1 MKTIEIRRHSIRNKP
16 GQDLS
21 EQGVLL
27 ARLIGEETG
36 PFDRVV
42 TSPIPRA
49 IQTAEAMGCK
59 VDEQNPQL
67 ATCGDG
73 VEMECPWPASFTD
86 YAAAYK
92 RGGAT
97 FSYARRLAV
106 FYTQLAESLPE
117 LGSALVINHG
127 GVVEISAVACLPD
140 FDHTTLGDYC
150 ECCEGVRLAWDGGKF
165 VSAEALR
172 V

>member
-27 ARLIGEETG
+27 ARLIGAEIG
-36 PFDRVV
+36 PFNRVF

-49 IQTAEAMGCK
+49 FQTAEAMGFK
-59 VDEQNPQL
+59 VDEQNPLL
-67 ATCGDG
+67 ATYGNG
-73 VEMECPWPASFTD
+73 IEMECPWPASFAD
-86 YAAAYK
+86 YATAYK

-117 LGSALVINHG
+117 HGSALVINHG

-140 FDHTTLGDYC
+140 FNHTSLGDYC
-150 ECCEGVRLAWDGGKF
+150 ECCEGVRLTWDNGKF
-165 VSAEALR
+165 VAAESLR